1 MTILSSGISS
11 CHFTDL
17 ARTPQVW
24 PPARLPTWP
33 QAHFPPTPH
42 THLAVVL
49 RTPYRPGVHLLRLQ
63 TAPCTCTCFLLLQPP
78 PALAL
83 HLTCTCTC
91 TWPLPLPLPL
101 PASASFFQPIPNNQG
116 LDSAR
121 PALPLVSLSLS
132 LAILDSALYSIIPHP
147 TSTAKNS
154 NHPHSHRPTARDSSR
169 CFERTGRTIAVPR
182 DHEQSCFDIL
192 IKKQEKRPTALALL
206 IYPATRHRRA
216 LISLP
221 LPLTPTTTTTTTHKS
236 ALHNHIVS
244 RAGRLVDDGR
254 ERKRKGKGRGGNRIA
269 QDTTASPRRDL
280 DLAARRTPVRTDKRK
295 SLPKAPQPVDCQLRA
310 PQLLPPSAYTRAP
323 AQRNENNP
331 QPCRQTHTTAG
342 RNHHHKTQIT
352 SPATA
357 PCHSRL
363 RRRPSPRPTPS

>member
-1 MTILSSGISS
+1 MSFHRLGADPPS
-11 CHFTDL
+11 L
-17 ARTPQVW
+17 ATC
-24 PPARLPTWP
+24 PPA
-33 QAHFPPTPH
+33 
-42 THLAVVL
+42 HLATSPLSPHPTRIWLWYSVL
-49 RTPYRPGVHLLRLQ
+49 RTAQVHLLQLQ

-91 TWPLPLPLPL
+91 TWPLPRPLPL

-132 LAILDSALYSIIPHP
+132 LAILDPTLYSIIPHP

-154 NHPHSHRPTARDSSR
+154 YHPHSHRPTARDSSR

-221 LPLTPTTTTTTTHKS
+221 LPLTPTTTTTTTTTHKS
-236 ALHNHIVS
+236 ALHNCIGS
-244 RAGRLVDDGR
+244 RAGRLVYDGR

-357 PCHSRL
+357 PCRSRL